1 MGEEVVQIYFRDEY
15 SSVTRP
21 VKELASYRRIEL
33 AGDQA
38 QTVSFEIPIEQ
49 LSFYDIQM
57 QRCVEPGKFIWMAGG
72 SSADDALITTSVEIK
87 ERVEYQP

>member
-1 MGEEVVQIYFRDEY
+1 
-15 SSVTRP
+15 
-21 VKELASYRRIEL
+21 
-33 AGDQA
+33 
-38 QTVSFEIPIEQ
+38 
-49 LSFYDIQM
+49 M